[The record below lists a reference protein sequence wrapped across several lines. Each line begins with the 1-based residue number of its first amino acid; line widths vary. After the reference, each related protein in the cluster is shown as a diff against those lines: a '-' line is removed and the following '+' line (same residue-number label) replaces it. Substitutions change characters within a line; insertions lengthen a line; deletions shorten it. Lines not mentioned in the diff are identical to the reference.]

1 MKNMTALKASVILL
15 LVLVMGTSLKVKAQ
29 YDLMFTQYMNNE
41 MFINPAYTGSKEA
54 LAITALHRQ
63 QWVGMDGRP
72 ITTTLTAHA
81 PLMANTMGIG
91 ISLLNEKIGV
101 TTRNMIYLSYAYR
114 IRTGDKSH
122 LSFGLMGGIHIQS
135 DKLGS
140 VITTD
145 IDDHNFRANTQ
156 TVTTPNFGF
165 GMSFTTDKFFA
176 GFSIPR
182 LIDDHLSIGEGSNV
196 LNNLAIRPAKC
207 TYYITVGRVF
217 TINEYFKLKPSLMM
231 KAVANAPVQLDI
243 NLSTLIREHLWLG
256 LSYRSGSDMSAMI
269 GVQISPRFLIN
280 YSYDYPL
287 SSIKKFSSG
296 SHEIVL
302 SALFGYK
309 GKKIVSNRYF

>member
-1 MKNMTALKASVILL
+1 MKSMTAVKASIILL
-15 LVLVMGTSLKVKAQ
+15 LVLVMGTISQVNAQ
-29 YDLMFTQYMNNE
+29 YDAMFTQYMNNE
-41 MFINPAYTGSKEA
+41 MFINPAYAGSKEA
-54 LAITALHRQ
+54 LCVTALHRQ

-72 ITTTLTAHA
+72 ITTTVTAHA
-81 PLMANTMGIG
+81 PLLANTMGIG
-91 ISLLNEKIGV
+91 ISFLNEKIGV
-101 TTRNMIYLSYAYR
+101 TNRNMIYLTYAYR

-135 DKLGS
+135 DRLGS
-140 VITTD
+140 VVTIEG
-145 IDDHNFRANTQ
+145 DDHNFLANTQ

-165 GMSFTTDKFFA
+165 GMAYTTDKFFA

-182 LIDDHLSIGEGSNV
+182 LIDDHLTIAESGNV

-207 TYYITVGRVF
+207 TYYFYVGRVF
-217 TINEYFKLKPSLMM
+217 TVNEYFKLKPSLMM
-231 KAVANAPVQLDI
+231 KTVANAPVQLDV
-243 NLSTLIREHLWLG
+243 NLSALIREHLWLG
-256 LSYRSGSDMSAMI
+256 LSYRSGADMSAMI

-287 SSIKKFSSG
+287 SSINKFSSG